1 MRRTSRGILAIDLA
15 LSLSHCPKTGAT
27 YALLLGRS
35 ERQAAFIK
43 QQIQE
48 LATIAHHPAF
58 LPTLVCTYHRTLL
71 QRLSDHA
78 MNELLS
84 VETDSGQT
92 WAPVYDEFGLHPPG
106 NCDDAN
112 ITKRALGVIQMATA
126 WESYAKAMLSDVESI
141 QEFVA
146 HVNTLTPVRR
156 RDVVRAEG
164 EILDERLRFLGHK
177 GKSVLW
183 RLQYVKQRAQAQQN
197 AVSILKFS
205 FVSLRTKLS
214 VQIYN
219 HIALK
224 NNEVNRG
231 LAYDSRELAV
241 AGKRDNYAM
250 KSISVIAMVFLPGTF
265 VAVCSPR
272 PHTQPPQATYLLAAF
287 SEFVLTKVV
296 MLDTFH
302 YSGNRESFSSAM
314 GILGCHDS
322 PHPFCTGAL
331 GCLVPVDVIPNCCR
345 VKYPRTST

>member
-71 QRLSDHA
+71 QRLSDQA
-78 MNELLS
+78 MNELFS

-92 WAPVYDEFGLHPPG
+92 WAPVYDEFGLHPQG

-146 HVNTLTPVRR
+146 HVNTLTPMRR

-164 EILDERLRFLGHK
+164 KILDERLRFLGHK

-183 RLQYVKQRAQAQQN
+183 RLQYVTQRAQAQQN
-197 AVSILKFS
+197 AVSIHKFS
-205 FVSLRTKLS
+205 FVSLRTKRS

-219 HIALK
+219 YIALK
-224 NNEVNRG
+224 NNEVNSG

-250 KSISVIAMVFLPGTF
+250 KSISVITMVFLPGTF

-272 PHTQPPQATYLLAAF
+272 PHTQPPRPPIY
-287 SEFVLTKVV
+287 
-296 MLDTFH
+296 
-302 YSGNRESFSSAM
+302 
-314 GILGCHDS
+314 
-322 PHPFCTGAL
+322 
-331 GCLVPVDVIPNCCR
+331 
-345 VKYPRTST
+345 